1 MWQYGDEIIR
11 TPKEMVINDVRYPKQ
26 IFKDADF
33 LAELGITSYTPEA
46 KPNQRYY
53 WDSIDNPKDVDTLK
67 ENMISKV
74 KTQVGA
80 RLSQT
85 DWMVV
90 RATEGGTAV
99 PSDVTTYRTAIR
111 TEGNTKETEINALT
125 TIDDVIAYENASY
138 TEVRK
143 VKVYTENED
152 GTSTL
157 SYSDTETQSFTRS
170 IDKCMHFNATD
181 PLAETDESFVSLT
194 ED

>member
-1 MWQYGDEIIR
+1 MWQYNGEVIK
-11 TPKEMVINDVRYPKQ
+11 TAKEMVINDVRYPKQ
-26 IFKDADF
+26 IFKDADL

-46 KPNQRYY
+46 VADQRYY
-53 WDSIDNPKDVDTLK
+53 WNTTDNPKDVDTLK
-67 ENMISKV
+67 KGMIAKV
-74 KTQVGA
+74 KAQVGA

-85 DWMVV
+85 DWMVI
-90 RATEGGTAV
+90 RATDGGTAV
-99 PSDVTTYRTAIR
+99 PSDVATYRTAIR

-143 VKVYTENED
+143 VGIYDED
-152 GTSTL
+152 GNRTGW
-157 SYSDTETQSFTRS
+157 EAENVSFTRS

-181 PLAETDESFVSLT
+181 PLAETDPAFVSLT

>member
-1 MWQYGDEIIR
+1 MWQYNGEVIK
-11 TPKEMVINDVRYPKQ
+11 TAKEMVINDVRYPKQ
-26 IFKDADF
+26 IFKDADL
-33 LAELGITSYTPEA
+33 LAELGITSYTPEPVA
-46 KPNQRYY
+46 DQRYY
-53 WDSIDNPKDVDTLK
+53 WNTTDNPKDVDTLK
-67 ENMISKV
+67 KGMVSKV

-85 DWMVV
+85 DWMIV

-143 VKVYTENED
+143 VAIYGEDED
-152 GTSTL
+152 GTPTVT
-157 SYSDTETQSFTRS
+157 YGDETESFTRS
-170 IDKCMHFNATD
+170 IDKCMHFDAID
-181 PLAETDESFVSLT
+181 PLAEVDPAFVSLT

>member
-1 MWQYGDEIIR
+1 MWQYNGEVIK
-11 TPKEMVINDVRYPKQ
+11 TAKEMVINDVRYPKQ
-26 IFKDADF
+26 IFKDADL

-46 KPNQRYY
+46 VADQRYY
-53 WDSIDNPKDVDTLK
+53 WNTTDNPKDVAELK
-67 ENMISKV
+67 KNMIAKV
-74 KTQVGA
+74 KAQVGA

-111 TEGNTKETEINALT
+111 AEGNTKETEINALT

-143 VKVYTENED
+143 VRIDTDNGD
-152 GTSTL
+152 GTYTTT
-157 SYSDTETQSFTRS
+157 YSDTETESFIRT
-170 IDKCMHFNATD
+170 IDKCMHFDATD
-181 PLAETDESFVSLT
+181 PLAEVDPAFVSLT

>member
-1 MWQYGDEIIR
+1 MWQYNGEVIK

-33 LAELGITSYTPEA
+33 LAELGITSYEPEIFD
-46 KPNQRYY
+46 NRYY
-53 WDSIDNPKDVDTLK
+53 FAVDVARDVADLK
-67 ENMISKV
+67 KNMIAKV
-74 KTQVGA
+74 KEQVGA

-85 DWMVV
+85 DWMVI

-143 VKVYTENED
+143 TYDNE
-152 GTSTL
+152 GNL
-157 SYSDTETQSFTRS
+157 TETTESFTRS
-170 IDKCMHFNATD
+170 IDKCMHFDATD
-181 PLAETDESFVSLT
+181 PLAEVDPAFVSLT

>member
-1 MWQYGDEIIR
+1 MWQYNGEVIK
-11 TPKEMVINDVRYPKQ
+11 TAKEMVINDVRYPKQ
-26 IFKDADF
+26 IFKDADL

-46 KPNQRYY
+46 VADQRYY
-53 WDSIDNPKDVDTLK
+53 WNTTDNPRDVSDLKKDMVR
-67 ENMISKV
+67 KV
-74 KTQVGA
+74 KEQVGA
-80 RLSQT
+80 RLSKT

-143 VKVYTENED
+143 TYDNE
-152 GTSTL
+152 GNL
-157 SYSDTETQSFTRS
+157 TETTESFTRS
-170 IDKCMHFNATD
+170 IDKCMHFDATD
-181 PLAETDESFVSLT
+181 PLAEVDPAFVSLT

>member
-1 MWQYGDEIIR
+1 MWQYNGEVIK

-26 IFKDADF
+26 IFKDADL

-46 KPNQRYY
+46 VADQRYY
-53 WDSIDNPKDVDTLK
+53 WNTTDNPKDVAELK
-67 ENMISKV
+67 KNMIAKV
-74 KTQVGA
+74 KAQVGA

-111 TEGNTKETEINALT
+111 AEGNTKETEINALT
-125 TIDDVIAYENASY
+125 TIDDVIGYENASY

-143 VKVYTENED
+143 VRIDTDNGD
-152 GTSTL
+152 GTYTTT
-157 SYSDTETQSFTRS
+157 YSDTETISNNRS
-170 IDKCMHFNATD
+170 IDKCMHFTATD
-181 PLAETDESFVSLT
+181 PLAEADPAFVSLT

>member
-1 MWQYGDEIIR
+1 
-11 TPKEMVINDVRYPKQ
+11 MVINDVRYPKQ
-26 IFKDADF
+26 IFKDADL

-46 KPNQRYY
+46 VADQRYY
-53 WDSIDNPKDVDTLK
+53 WNTTDNPKDVDTLK
-67 ENMISKV
+67 KGMIAKV

-125 TIDDVIAYENASY
+125 TIDDIIGYENASY

-143 VKVYTENED
+143 VKHTDDNGVETYGPETE
-152 GTSTL
+152 
-157 SYSDTETQSFTRS
+157 SYTRS
-170 IDKCMHFNATD
+170 IDKCIHFTATD
-181 PLAETDESFVSLT
+181 PLAEVDPAFVSLT

>member
-1 MWQYGDEIIR
+1 MWQYNGEVIK
-11 TPKEMVINDVRYPKQ
+11 TAKEMVINDVRYPKQ
-26 IFKDADF
+26 IFKDADL

-46 KPNQRYY
+46 VADQRYY
-53 WDSIDNPKDVDTLK
+53 WNTTDNPKDVAELK
-67 ENMISKV
+67 KNMIAKV

-85 DWMVV
+85 DWMVI
-90 RATEGGTAV
+90 RATDGGTAV
-99 PSDVTTYRTAIR
+99 PSDVATYRTAIR

-143 VKVYTENED
+143 VKHTADD
-152 GTSTL
+152 GTET
-157 SYSDTETQSFTRS
+157 YGPETESFTRS
-170 IDKCMHFNATD
+170 IDKCMHFDATD
-181 PLAETDESFVSLT
+181 PLAETDPAFVSLT